1 MPPAAALQQT
11 ARNDDDDEFDAE
23 ADAPAPRRTP
33 KPKPAAAPAPAPAAA
48 DDDDDDAAA
57 ASTPNDARDEMR
69 RQLKALRQKVRRRD
83 EEIAELTARLA
94 DVTVGDCARKVDER
108 GHYEVAH
115 HLCEVTKAN
124 GHAYFS
130 QRRRRDDVMK
140 LFGIRTW
147 SLLVHVAD
155 LVEWYFS
162 DEGPRSRAES
172 GYQYH
177 LYWSTSDV
185 RKFQGQDRE
194 QIMSDFQQ
202 FLVTAAYLRC
212 CVDRAVL
219 ADWFAP
225 GGEDGMWGQ
234 RIDDALAR
242 WVPRLGVVGLYLSNL
257 PTDKEFIRSTL
268 PEVFHDL
275 NYSDVGVLFD
285 GRDIKAEVP
294 RSFDL
299 HQNMFSS
306 KINVRSRCP

>member
-1 MPPAAALQQT
+1 MAK
-11 ARNDDDDEFDAE
+11 DVEMAE
-23 ADAPAPRRTP
+23 
-33 KPKPAAAPAPAPAAA
+33 AAAPAPAAADDD

-57 ASTPNDARDEMR
+57 ASTPNDALDKMR
-69 RQLKALRQKVRRRD
+69 RQVRALREKVRRREGD
-83 EEIAELTARLA
+83 IAELTARLA

-115 HLCEVTKAN
+115 HLSEVTKAN

-162 DEGPRSRAES
+162 DEGPRSRAGS

-299 HQNMFSS
+299 HKNMFSS
-306 KINVRSRCP
+306 KIDVRFRRP